1 MESRGKLRAVV
12 HDGGAAAKS
21 AERARVLDAAHTS
34 YGQQRW
40 TDAFSQLAAA
50 DQLAPLDVA
59 DLDRLAVAAHLIGRD
74 DESTAA
80 WTRAH
85 EQSLAAGRLADAATA
100 AFWVGFLAMLRGD
113 MAQGSGWLA
122 RAQRLVEDAGVE
134 CVAQGLLLV
143 PAGLVE
149 LDGGDPTAA
158 FASFAK
164 ATAIGERCG
173 SADVVAYGRLGRGQA
188 LIATGQ
194 IAEGVTCL
202 DEAMVGVVAG
212 EVGPITAG
220 IVYCAV
226 LLECRD
232 IFDIRRA
239 REWTAALTKWCESQP
254 DLVPFRG
261 QCLVHRS
268 EVLTLRGEWPGALDE
283 ARRACERLAGHPA
296 IGEAYYQEAEVHR
309 LRGEHPE
316 ADAAYRAASEWG
328 REPQPGL
335 ALLRLAQGNVDAAV
349 ASIRRVVDEA
359 QSFNARASVLCACAE
374 ILLAANDV
382 AAARLAAD
390 ELGSLAD
397 GHPAPLLRAN
407 AAHADGEVRLAENDP
422 RAALEPLRQALTLW
436 RELGA
441 PYQAARTRAL
451 IARACEQLGDLDSA
465 GLERDAARKE
475 FERLGAMPDVHR
487 LGATPPAATSL
498 PDGLTAREVEVLVLV
513 ATGQTN
519 HEIARTLVVSDHTV
533 RRHLQNIFAKI
544 GVSSRAAATTY
555 AFKHDL
561 V

>member
-1 MESRGKLRAVV
+1 MD
-12 HDGGAAAKS
+12 HDGAAA
-21 AERARVLDAAHTS
+21 AETGERPRVVEAAHAS
-34 YGQQRW
+34 YQQQRW
-40 TDAFSQLAAA
+40 ADAYTQLKTA
-50 DQLAPLDVA
+50 DQLAPLDA
-59 DLDRLAVAAHLIGRD
+59 IDLDRLAVVAHLIGRD
-74 DESTAA
+74 DESTDA

-85 EQSLAAGRLADAATA
+85 EQSLRSGEPLDAATA
-100 AFWVGFLAMLRGD
+100 AFWLGFLMLMRGD
-113 MAQGSGWLA
+113 MAQSGGWLA
-122 RAQRLVEDAGVE
+122 RAQRLVEEAGVE

-143 PAGLVE
+143 PAAVVE
-149 LDGGDPTAA
+149 LGSGNTTAA
-158 FASFAK
+158 FDSFAK
-164 ATAIGERCG
+164 ATAIGERLG
-173 SADVVAYGRLGRGQA
+173 NADVVAYGRLGRGQA
-188 LIATGQ
+188 LIASGQ
-194 IAEGVTCL
+194 VAEGVTFL

-232 IFDIRRA
+232 IFDVRRA

-268 EVLTLRGEWPGALDE
+268 EVLMLRGEWPSALDE

-309 LRGEHPE
+309 LRGEYSE
-316 ADAAYRAASEWG
+316 AESAYRAASEWG

-335 ALLRLAQGNVDAAV
+335 ALLRLAQGQINAAV
-349 ASIRRVVDEA
+349 ASIRRVIDEA
-359 QSFNARASVLCACAE
+359 RSFNARANVLGACAE

-382 AAARLAAD
+382 AAARPVAD
-390 ELGSLAD
+390 ELGALAD
-397 GHPAPLLRAN
+397 RHAAPLLRAN
-407 AAHADGEVRLAENDP
+407 AAHADGEVRLAEGDP
-422 RAALEPLRQALTLW
+422 RAALEPLRRALSLW
-436 RELGA
+436 REVGV

-451 IARACEQLGDLDSA
+451 IARACEQLGDLDTA
-465 GLERDAARKE
+465 ALERDAARKE
-475 FERLGAMPDVHR
+475 FERLGAAPDVRR
-487 LGATPPAATSL
+487 LGSAALAGTSI
-498 PDGLTAREVEVLVLV
+498 PDGLTAREVEVLALV

-519 HEIARTLVVSDHTV
+519 REIAATLVVSDHTV

>member
-1 MESRGKLRAVV
+1 M
-12 HDGGAAAKS
+12 
-21 AERARVLDAAHTS
+21 LDAAHAS
-34 YGQQRW
+34 YGQKRW
-40 TDAFSQLAAA
+40 ADAYTQLKTA
-50 DQLAPLDVA
+50 DQLAPLDA
-59 DLDRLAVAAHLIGRD
+59 INLDRLAVVAHLIGRD
-74 DESTAA
+74 DESTDA

-85 EQSLAAGRLADAATA
+85 EQSLRSGKPLDAATA
-100 AFWVGFLAMLRGD
+100 AFWLGFLMMMRGD
-113 MAQGSGWLA
+113 MAQAGGWLA
-122 RAQRLVEDAGVE
+122 RAQRLVEEAGVE
-134 CVAQGLLLV
+134 CIAQGLLLV
-143 PAGLVE
+143 PAALVE
-149 LDGGDPTAA
+149 LGSGNTTAA
-158 FASFAK
+158 FDSFAK

-188 LIATGQ
+188 LISRGQ
-194 IAEGVTCL
+194 VAEGVRYL

-212 EVGPITAG
+212 EVGPITSG

-268 EVLTLRGEWPGALDE
+268 EVLTLRGEWPSALDE
-283 ARRACERLAGHPA
+283 ARRACQRLAGHPA
-296 IGEAYYQEAEVHR
+296 IGEAYYQAAEVHR
-309 LRGEHPE
+309 LRGEYSE

-335 ALLRLAQGNVDAAV
+335 ALLRLAQGQINAAV
-349 ASIRRVVDEA
+349 ATIRRVIDEA
-359 QSFNARASVLCACAE
+359 RSFNVRASVLGACAE

-382 AAARLAAD
+382 VAARLVAD
-390 ELGSLAD
+390 ELGALAD

-407 AAHADGEVRLAENDP
+407 AAHADGDVRLAEGDP
-422 RAALEPLRQALTLW
+422 RAALEPLRRALSLW

-441 PYQAARTRAL
+441 PYQAARTRVL
-451 IARACEQLGDLDSA
+451 LARACEQLGDLDTA
-465 GLERDAARKE
+465 ALECDAARKE
-475 FERLGAMPDVHR
+475 FERLGAAPDVRR
-487 LGATPPAATSL
+487 LGGPVPAARSL
-498 PDGLTAREVEVLVLV
+498 PDGLTAREVEVLALV

-519 HEIARTLVVSDHTV
+519 REIAATLVVSDHTV